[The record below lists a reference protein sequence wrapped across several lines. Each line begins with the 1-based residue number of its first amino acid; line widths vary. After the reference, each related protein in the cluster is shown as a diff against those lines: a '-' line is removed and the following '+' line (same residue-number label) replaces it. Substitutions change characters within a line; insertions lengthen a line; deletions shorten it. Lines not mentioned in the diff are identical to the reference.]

1 MTGLATRPERKERA
15 GLLFSGFIGLSLA
28 IFASH
33 LRDGYLSDD
42 FQYVLWAR
50 RSVGTLLAHLTVASY
65 PQVLRPLPAFAWLL
79 SRLAAGPLWLHLL
92 ALAVHGANSA
102 LICWIAR
109 RCGTPRATAFL
120 LGFLFLAF
128 PLSGE
133 TVLWLSSGFDLWAT
147 FFALLAVAALQKE
160 EGIGPGLLFY
170 VLALL
175 CKESVLCLPLA
186 LVLLVPRLRW
196 RSLPFFAT
204 AGLYLAARF
213 ALFGGIGGYRDA
225 LGRTVATQLHPGA
238 FLRSL
243 VLQLPARILAPVPVE
258 SRLAFGGLIA
268 LSLILIALFGTSA
281 FRPLKSGLLAAAV
294 FVVAILPAAPLLR
307 VDWDLQ
313 GARLL
318 YLPLALALASLA
330 RFTRPLPKAAEL
342 AGALLAAGWL
352 IAAILNGRHWSEAS
366 REAIQTLDAMKALQ
380 TRAPAGSTVLVDA
393 LDTYQGAY
401 LFRNGLPEA
410 AELAGL
416 RQDLQWKRGTAASLG
431 VAARRDL
438 GSRLFEIGLDEE
450 GSPVDWTACEAALFA
465 SRQPGAPLSLTP
477 ASAQSWLSTPVAIEE
492 PDTRAVALSTTC
504 GQATGT
510 LFWRTSEK
518 APFTTMR
525 SRGFRLSAEP
535 LPVRLGRLSAPSKL
549 WMRIDLDQPVG
560 PDCLRLFELSGGSGA
575 CKGGRVL
582 ESDFNAATRRPPS
595 PGR

>member
-1 MTGLATRPERKERA
+1 MTGLAASPERKERA
-15 GLLFSGFIGLSLA
+15 GLLFAGFVGLSLA

-92 ALAVHGANSA
+92 ALAIHGANAA
-102 LICWIAR
+102 LVCWIAR
-109 RCGTPRATAFL
+109 RWGAPRATAIL

-170 VLALL
+170 ALALL

-186 LVLLVPRLRW
+186 LVLLFPRLRW

-204 AGLYLAARF
+204 AGLYLCARF
-213 ALFGGIGGYRDA
+213 LLFGGIGGYRDA
-225 LGRTVATQLHPGA
+225 LGRTVATQFHPGA
-238 FLRSL
+238 FLRVL
-243 VLQLPARILAPVPVE
+243 ALQLPARFLAPVPVE
-258 SRLAFGGLIA
+258 SRLAFGGMIA
-268 LSLILIALFGTSA
+268 ISLILLAIFGASA
-281 FRPLKSGLLAAAV
+281 FRPAKAGPLAAAV

-307 VDWDLQ
+307 VEWDLQ

-318 YLPLALALASLA
+318 YLPLALALAALA
-330 RFTRPLPKAAEL
+330 RFARPLPKAAEL
-342 AGALLAAGWL
+342 AGAFLAVGWL
-352 IAAILNGRHWSEAS
+352 IAAILNGNHWSEAS
-366 REAIQTLDAMKALQ
+366 REAMRTLEAMKALQ
-380 TRAPAGSTVLVDA
+380 SRLPAGATVLVDA

-416 RQDLQWKRGTAASLG
+416 RRDLQWRRGTAASLG
-431 VAARRDL
+431 AAAGRDL
-438 GSRLFEIGLDEE
+438 GSRLFEIGRDEK
-450 GSPVDWTACEAALFA
+450 GAPVDRTACEAALFA
-465 SRQPGAPLSLTP
+465 SPPTGAPLSLTP
-477 ASAQSWLSTPVAIEE
+477 VSTQSWLSAPVAIEK
-492 PDTRAVALSTTC
+492 PGSPAVTLATTC

-510 LFWRTSEK
+510 LFWKTSER

-525 SRGFRLSAEP
+525 SREFRLSAEP
-535 LPVRLGRLSAPSKL
+535 LPVHLGRVDAPSRL
-549 WMRIDLDQPVG
+549 WMRIDLDQRMAAS
-560 PDCLRLFELSGGSGA
+560 CLRSTEIRCPRSCTNSLD
-575 CKGGRVL
+575 R
-582 ESDFNAATRRPPS
+582 
-595 PGR
+595 